1 MTAWPGL
8 YLPQQRFCFVSN
20 RCSSASWCHTPF
32 GLTCQVLGVGVIQQA
47 CKLSEAAFSH
57 KSWKQQRPRFL
68 QACCLAFAWVCL
80 ASACQHLL
88 GAANGVL
95 TGRRAAV
102 QCVDQLEL
110 VFSDAD
116 QVAQANLMSSVTQVS
131 APPPGAATQS
141 AQASNVAVSMFDD
154 DLDLGATSTTAGPNR

>member
-1 MTAWPGL
+1 ML
-8 YLPQQRFCFVSN
+8 Q
-20 RCSSASWCHTPF
+20 
-32 GLTCQVLGVGVIQQA
+32 QVLLCVYQAVGGPQPHGATHHLALHAKCWGLESSSRPVSFQKRHLAISPGSNSA
-47 CKLSEAAFSH
+47 CVFCKLVAL
-57 KSWKQQRPRFL
+57 RL
-68 QACCLAFAWVCL
+68 LGFAL
-80 ASACQHLL
+80 HQLACQHLL
-88 GAANGVL
+88 GATNDML

-154 DLDLGATSTTAGPNR
+154 DLDLGASSTAAGPNR